1 MKINRK
7 STAALAVALAA
18 GIALGFAM
26 GYFSSCG
33 QTGRHSHLHAHS
45 GRYRFTNPLLDCDI
59 AAETLG
65 DAHLRP
71 FKRKLKEIIDGR
83 IAAGDTTHVSV
94 FVRHLDSG
102 SSFGINSKELFA
114 PASLLKVPLMMAWLK
129 RAERNPAVLMQ
140 KFTFDGRRDL
150 TATQSVKPRETLR
163 PGVAYTVDDLL
174 YRMLAYSDN
183 NAWWL
188 LLTNIDTKE
197 LDAIVADLDV
207 NFDPAKA
214 AGDSISVRAFSSFF
228 RVLYNATYL
237 NREMSE
243 KALEYL
249 SHMDFRDGIIAGVP
263 IGVPVASKFGE
274 RTLENSGVR
283 ELHEFGIVYHPKGP
297 YLIGIMTKGNDF
309 GRLVTVLRDI
319 SFEVYGEMERQQS
332 M

>member
-1 MKINRK
+1 M
-7 STAALAVALAA
+7 LAITFAA
-18 GIALGFAM
+18 GIALGLAG
-26 GYFSSCG
+26 GYLLSAG
-33 QTGRHSHLHAHS
+33 KAGTHSHLHSHS

-65 DAHLRP
+65 DTHLRP
-71 FKRKLKEIIDGR
+71 FKHKLKEIIDGK

-129 RAERNPAVLMQ
+129 RAERNPAVLRQ
-140 KFTFDGRRDL
+140 KFTFDDSRDL
-150 TATQSVKPRETLR
+150 TATQAVKRRETLR

-207 NFDPAKA
+207 SFDPAKA
-214 AGDSISVRAFSSFF
+214 AGDSISVRSFSSFF

-249 SHMDFRDGIIAGVP
+249 SHMDFRDGIVAGIP
-263 IGVPVASKFGE
+263 RGVPVASKFGE
-274 RTLENSGVR
+274 RTLESSGVK
-283 ELHEFGIVYHPKGP
+283 ELHEFGIVYHPRGP

-309 GRLVTVLRDI
+309 GCLVTVLRDI
-319 SFEVYGEMERQQS
+319 SAEVYGEMGRQRG